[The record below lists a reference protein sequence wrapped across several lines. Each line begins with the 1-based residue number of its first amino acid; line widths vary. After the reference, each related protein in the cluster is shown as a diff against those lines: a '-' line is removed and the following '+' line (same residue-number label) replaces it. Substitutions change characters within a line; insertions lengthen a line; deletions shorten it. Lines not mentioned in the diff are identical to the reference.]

1 MCATDY
7 VLIGLDW
14 AEPMMQFSL
23 HVTCSCIPMHTF
35 FLFTIF
41 WYIWIAW
48 DFSDCFFLPLSLSIS
63 SVYVSASM
71 APKSKPTSSRN
82 PLCFEASSSSDPFP
96 FFVQFND
103 EDAQKDFS
111 GNFSRWGIHSE
122 CRVILSDFSDTDL
135 PIVIHIRGWESL
147 CDILITCPSVL
158 IQEFYFNMHGLD
170 TSVPLFHTRIRGT
183 RIVVT
188 QDIVSEVLHVLRVEH
203 PDYPSCERLRT
214 VSKDEMISTFC
225 KRLSD

>member
-1 MCATDY
+1 M
-7 VLIGLDW
+7 LFI
-14 AEPMMQFSL
+14 L

-35 FLFTIF
+35 FLFNIF

-48 DFSDCFFLPLSLSIS
+48 DFSNYLFLDLSLSF
-63 SVYVSASM
+63 VYVSASM
-71 APKSKPTSSRN
+71 ALKRKSAPSRRN
-82 PLCFEASSSSDPFP
+82 PLRSRASSSSNPTP
-96 FFVQFND
+96 SSIQFRD
-103 EDAQKDFS
+103 EDAWKDFS
-111 GNFSRWGIHSE
+111 ENFSQQGVHSE

-183 RIVVT
+183 RIMVT

-214 VSKDEMISTFC
+214 VSNDEMISTFC